1 MTGPEAAAACVP
13 VRGPCIKNTIGFA
26 YCISEG
32 ILYAF
37 PDGRVRK
44 DRVITMEQPKKL
56 SVSRLRKMKQEGKKI
71 VMLTA
76 YDYRTAQLAAAC
88 GVDMLLVGDSL
99 GMCVMGYPNT
109 IPVTME
115 DCLHHCKMVRRGAPE
130 TFVVGDMPFL
140 SIQTSDRDALINA
153 GRFMQEAFCDAV
165 KIEADAA
172 LAPVAQKMVHAGIP
186 VMGHI
191 GLQPQHVVTAGG
203 YKVPGKTVEDAQ
215 RILADAKALEQAG
228 VFAIVLECVPASL
241 AEEITK
247 SVSVPTIGIGAGA
260 GCDGQVQVV
269 YDILGLFPGPLPR
282 HAKKYTDLTGEIT
295 KAMCAYADEVRN
307 GAFPEKEHSF

>member
-1 MTGPEAAAACVP
+1 
-13 VRGPCIKNTIGFA
+13 
-26 YCISEG
+26 
-32 ILYAF
+32 
-37 PDGRVRK
+37 
-44 DRVITMEQPKKL
+44 MEQIRKL

-76 YDYRTAQLAAAC
+76 YDHRSAQLAASC

-109 IPVTME
+109 VPVTME
-115 DCLHHCKMVRRGAPE
+115 DCLHHCKMVRRGAPD

-153 GRFMQEAFCDAV
+153 GRFMQEAYCDAV

-172 LAPVAQKMVHAGIP
+172 LAPVAEKMVHAGIP

-191 GLQPQHVVTAGG
+191 GLQPQHVITAGG
-203 YKVPGKTVEDAQ
+203 YKVPGKTPEDAA
-215 RILADAKALEQAG
+215 RILNDAKALEQAG

-247 SVSVPTIGIGAGA
+247 AVSVPTIGIGAGA
-260 GCDGQVQVV
+260 GCDGQVQVI
-269 YDILGLFPGPLPR
+269 YDVLGLFPGDKPR
-282 HAKKYTDLTGEIT
+282 HAKKYTDLSAIIT
-295 KAMCAYADEVRN
+295 KALSEYTEEVRE
-307 GAFPEKEHSF
+307 GSFPGKEHSF